1 MLNLKMLIH
10 VCILFVIS
18 LALPLGNAFAC
29 TQPCSLS
36 TECEYTGDSA
46 TFQSFSS
53 SPIIYHGH
61 ICHPNTDYEFYS
73 MSGLPSTTTGNY
85 MVDHFSPSG
94 GGYYGG
100 SIGGN
105 YHYKIN
111 LVNNLSPGGSYV
123 SSDFIVALELTF
135 VNTDRF
141 MMPEIQVDVFDINNN
156 LIYSDIETTTS
167 SYSYG
172 SSFSVSSFVN
182 VSSSKISHVRI
193 STIDKHGLVGINY
206 KKVM

>member
-61 ICHPNTDYEFYS
+61 ICNPNTDYEFYS
-73 MSGLPSTTTGNY
+73 MNGLPSTTTGNY
-85 MVDHFSPSG
+85 MVHHFPSSAGMYFG
-94 GGYYGG
+94 GF
-100 SIGGN
+100 IGGN

-111 LVNNLSPGGSYV
+111 LVNNLSPSSSYV
-123 SSDFIVALELTF
+123 SSHNFVALELVF

-141 MMPEIQVDVFDINNN
+141 MMPEIQVDVFDINDN
-156 LIYSDIETTTS
+156 LIYSAIESTSS

-172 SSFSVSSFVN
+172 ALFPVTSFID

-206 KKVM
+206 KKLF